1 MSRVALLDV
10 NVLVALFDPD
20 HIHHE
25 AAHTWFSAN
34 RVRGWATCP
43 ITENGLVRILSNIA
57 YTKGRHESAEA
68 VRNRLKTFCE
78 SGNHLFWPEQLS
90 IRDEQRLKLA
100 GLSHSKITDVYLLAI
115 AVDQG
120 GRLVT
125 FDRRIPLTAA
135 VGATLDQLEVIELQA
150 S

>member
-10 NVLVALFDPD
+10 NVLVALFNPD

-25 AAHTWFSAN
+25 AAHGWFSAN
-34 RVRGWATCP
+34 QSRGWATCP

-57 YTKGRHESAEA
+57 YTQGRYESADA
-68 VRNRLKTFCE
+68 VRNRLDTFCA
-78 SGNHLFWPEQLS
+78 SGNHTFWPEQLS
-90 IRDEQRLKLA
+90 IRDEERFKLS
-100 GLSHSKITDVYLLAI
+100 GLSHGKITDVYLLAI

-120 GRLVT
+120 GRFVT

-135 VGATLDQLEVIELQA
+135 VGAAPDQLEVIEIQA
-150 S
+150 N

>member
-1 MSRVALLDV
+1 MTRVALLDV
-10 NVLVALFDPD
+10 SVLVALFDQD
-20 HIHHE
+20 HIHHQ

-34 RVRGWATCP
+34 RGRGWATCP

-57 YTKGRHESAEA
+57 YTQGRYESADS
-68 VRNRLKTFCE
+68 VRNRLDTFCAG
-78 SGNHLFWPEQLS
+78 GNHSFWPEHLS
-90 IRDEQRLKLA
+90 IRDGERFKLS
-100 GLSHSKITDVYLLAI
+100 GLSHGKITDVYLLAI

-135 VGATLDQLEVIELQA
+135 VGATPDQLEVILIQA
-150 S
+150 N

>member
-10 NVLVALFDPD
+10 NVLVALFNPD

-25 AAHTWFSAN
+25 AAHAWFSAN
-34 RVRGWATCP
+34 RSHGWATCP

-57 YTKGRHESAEA
+57 YTQGRHESTEA
-68 VRNRLKTFCE
+68 VRNRLETFCAN
-78 SGNHLFWPEQLS
+78 GNHSFWPEQLS
-90 IRDEQRLKLA
+90 IRDEERFKLT

-125 FDRRIPLTAA
+125 FDRRIPLAGA
-135 VGATLDQLEVIELQA
+135 VGAEPDQLEVIVIQA
-150 S
+150 N

>member
-1 MSRVALLDV
+1 MARVALLDV

-25 AAHTWFSAN
+25 AAHTWFAAN
-34 RVRGWATCP
+34 RGHGWATCP

-57 YTKGRHESAEA
+57 YTQGRHESTEA
-68 VRNRLKTFCE
+68 ARRRLATFCA
-78 SGNHLFWPEQLS
+78 SGNHAFWPEQLS
-90 IRDEQRLKLA
+90 IRDAQRFELT
-100 GLSHSKITDVYLLAI
+100 GLSHGKITDVYLLAI

-125 FDRRIPLTAA
+125 FDRRIPLTAT
-135 VGATLDQLEVIELQA
+135 VGAEPDQLEVIEVQA
-150 S
+150 N